1 MAKKDINE
9 ALKKNLMRK
18 KEVDIESAE
27 SIIKP
32 KKKEVTH
39 RTTLDIPK
47 SLYSQVRTYVFDNNT
62 SFKDYVIEL
71 IKKDMGVE

>member
-1 MAKKDINE
+1 MAKKEINE

-18 KEVDIESAE
+18 KEVDIDLAE

-32 KKKEVTH
+32 TKEVTH

-47 SLYSQVRTYVFDNNT
+47 SLYSQVRTHVFDNNT
-62 SFKDYVIEL
+62 SFKDYVIAL
-71 IKKDMGVE
+71 IKKDLGI

>member
-1 MAKKDINE
+1 MAKKAINE

-32 KKKEVTH
+32 SKKEVTH

-62 SFKDYVIEL
+62 SFKDYVIGL

>member
-1 MAKKDINE
+1 MAKKEINE

-32 KKKEVTH
+32 KEVTH
-39 RTTLDIPK
+39 RTTLDLPK
-47 SLYSQVRTYVFDNNT
+47 GLYSKVRTHVFDNNT
-62 SFKDYVIEL
+62 SFKDYVILL
-71 IKKDMGVE
+71 IREDLGIE

>member
-1 MAKKDINE
+1 MAKKAINE

-32 KKKEVTH
+32 QKKEVTH

-62 SFKDYVIEL
+62 SFKDYVIGL